1 MSFNLFEN
9 EEATVTRGRALIEGG
24 GPTADIAR
32 AAYSELLSDF
42 ERLLKTTRRLMRVSD
57 RNEAGLNAMAE
68 KQRLAAEELAKK
80 NRELEVLSTKLSKYL
95 SPQIY
100 NSIFTGEQEVE
111 LASQRKKLTVFFA
124 DVADFTETT
133 EKMESEDLTA
143 LLNQFLTEMSKVA
156 LAHGATIDK
165 YDGDRIMVFF
175 GDPGTRGLKE
185 DALVCVKMA
194 LAMQKRMSE
203 LGDIWRAMGIEEPL
217 RCRMGIHTGYCT
229 VGNFGSEDRMDYTIV
244 GSTVNLASRLEHEA
258 PVGGILI
265 SNETHALVKDE
276 IRCEP
281 RGRVRVKGVAYPIAV
296 HEAMGLLESAE
307 GQSQALSA
315 DLLHLKLQLDH
326 RLMTADEQLKARQV
340 LEDALARLVALTAGE
355 SATHV
360 GHQRGPEIGL
370 AARPGSRGF
379 P

>member
-9 EEATVTRGRALIEGG
+9 EEAVIARGRAFIKAGS
-24 GPTADIAR
+24 PSADIAL
-32 AAYSELLSDF
+32 ADYSELLNDF
-42 ERLLKTTRRLMRVSD
+42 EKLLKTTRRLVRVSD

-80 NRELEVLSTKLSKYL
+80 NRELEVLSNKLSKYL
-95 SPQIY
+95 SPQVY
-100 NSIFTGEQEVE
+100 NSIFTGEQEVGI
-111 LASQRKKLTVFFA
+111 ASQRKKLTVFFSDIA
-124 DVADFTETT
+124 NFTETT
-133 EKMESEDLTA
+133 EKMELEDLTA

-156 LAHGATIDK
+156 LGHGATVDK
-165 YDGDRIMVFF
+165 YEGDRIMAFF
-175 GDPGTRGLKE
+175 GDPETRGLQQ
-185 DALVCVKMA
+185 DAIVCVKMA
-194 LAMQKRMSE
+194 LAMQTRMRE
-203 LGDIWRAMGIEEPL
+203 LGDIWLSMGIEEPL

-258 PVGGILI
+258 PIGGILI

-296 HEAMGLLESAE
+296 HEAMGLAE
-307 GQSQALSA
+307 NAEAQSQPLSA

-326 RLMTADEQLKARQV
+326 RLMTAEEQGKARQV
-340 LEDALARLVALTAGE
+340 LEDALARLLSLTSGEPAIDDGHRRGSAIGAG
-355 SATHV
+355 
-360 GHQRGPEIGL
+360 G
-370 AARPGSRGF
+370 
-379 P
+379 